1 MNYLQK
7 KPTAIRYLVQHLLD
21 HNDDGQVTS
30 SEIVSSLSAAA
41 AGGGGGGLTSLA
53 SVGQQHDDETS
64 IDQ

>member
-30 SEIVSSLSAAA
+30 SEIVSSLSAAGA
-41 AGGGGGGLTSLA
+41 ATVAALYLLSAG
-53 SVGQQHDDETS
+53 DEPLRWVAF
-64 IDQ
+64 